1 MTSKRE
7 KLVARMSTQLRSS
20 LDVDELLRL
29 MSSFGF
35 QHVDTHQG
43 CAIYEN
49 QHLVVFLGRHSSD
62 PNLVGEV
69 VCNGLPDSKDEQYK
83 VWLVTDDRYIGNS

>member
-1 MTSKRE
+1 MTSNHQN
-7 KLVARMSTQLRSS
+7 LVDRMSTQLCSS
-20 LDVDELLRL
+20 LDVDELLSL
-29 MSSFGF
+29 MRSFGF
-35 QHVDTHQG
+35 QHVDTRQG

-69 VCNGLPDSKDEQYK
+69 LCNGLPASGNEQYK
-83 VWLVTDDRYIGNS
+83 VCLVTDDRYVGNS